1 MLRQTIVACGVLFGL
16 MACAPMTDSM
26 LRQVDEQKQRSFNV
40 DNEFHAVFQ
49 AMLDKSRACFLH
61 VPGDAQYTVVG
72 NRIEPG
78 RSGEIVVAEV
88 YGPKSREALMLI
100 DVIAINKSETQVRS
114 YHSSRRMDD
123 YVANL
128 RNWLSDP
135 NGSCELISEREKRFK
150 TRFVAND

>member
-1 MLRQTIVACGVLFGL
+1 MVRQIIVACCIGLGVS
-16 MACAPMTDSM
+16 ACAPMTDDM
-26 LRQVDEQKQRSFNV
+26 LRKVDEQKQRSFNV
-40 DNEFHAVFQ
+40 DSDFHAVFQ
-49 AMLDKSRACFLH
+49 AMLDKSRACFLN

-78 RSGEIVVAEV
+78 RSAEIVVAEV

-100 DVIAINKSETQVRS
+100 DVIAINQSETQVRS

-128 RNWLSDP
+128 RVWLTDP
-135 NGSCELISEREKRFK
+135 NGSCELISERKKRFQ
-150 TRFVAND
+150 TRFVSND